1 MILTQQ
7 KKVVLHILYLYP
19 NSKMLH
25 CINDFAT
32 YMYHEKCTSKH
43 HEGTKYT
50 MSLSLHKVSLTNYI
64 KIFFTAYNKL
74 TTAHN
79 DLMA

>member
-1 MILTQQ
+1 MILQHT
-7 KKVVLHILYLYP
+7 
-19 NSKMLH
+19 
-25 CINDFAT
+25 
-32 YMYHEKCTSKH
+32 CTMKSVPQNITK
-43 HEGTKYT
+43 EQKYT